1 MIGKKNVKRET
12 ENMIDIGIIR
22 RFKGGEEQ
30 AFYELVMKYKETVS
44 NIAYRYIRDKYETED
59 VVQEIF
65 IQVYKSLRN
74 FKEKS
79 TFFTWLYSVAINV
92 CRYYKRTYNRVESI
106 VPLNT
111 YLDIPDIRLTPLQIL
126 ENKEIVER
134 VNMAIDKLSDEL
146 KSVLIL
152 KEVEGL
158 SYKDIARILKISVGT
173 VKSRLHNARIL
184 VGKEIS
190 DYNNI

>member
-1 MIGKKNVKRET
+1 VIGKKNVKRET

-22 RFKGGEEQ
+22 RFKGGEEE

>member
-1 MIGKKNVKRET
+1 VIGKKNVKRET

>member
-22 RFKGGEEQ
+22 RFKGGEEE

-184 VGKEIS
+184 VGKEIN
-190 DYNNI
+190 DYNI

>member
-1 MIGKKNVKRET
+1 MIGKKNVKREA

-22 RFKGGEEQ
+22 RFKGGEEE

-184 VGKEIS
+184 VGKEIN
-190 DYNNI
+190 DYNI